1 MKFELG
7 LERPDK
13 NRAWISALTIGTSY
27 FLGGAI
33 PLSPYAVIDDS
44 KQALVYSS
52 IITVTALFIFG
63 YVKSKLLGNARP
75 FFGAVQMM
83 VVGAVAAAA
92 AYFVAQLLPN
102 PI

>member
-33 PLSPYAVIDDS
+33 PLSPYAIITDS
-44 KQALVYSS
+44 KQALLYSCA
-52 IITVTALFIFG
+52 ITVSALFIFG
-63 YVKSKLLGNARP
+63 YVKSRLLGNARP
-75 FFGAVQMM
+75 FVGAIQMM
-83 VVGAVAAAA
+83 IVGAVAAAA
-92 AYFVAQLLPN
+92 AYFVAQLF